1 MVEVMEENT
10 GPSCIIIQMHTYN

>member
-10 GPSCIIIQMHTYN
+10 GPSCIIIQRHTYN